1 METPSS
7 PGSAASVDVSQ
18 RPVFFRSIVFGRTAT
33 LGSIQEEVLP
43 SVTGASNQVI
53 AWTGTITANALK
65 QSMVFF
71 QERYLFGLATLDV
84 ETRRLQT
91 KRPAQFPESKDKAG
105 REEPPRGRGRETQRQ
120 TERER
125 EQYVGCETREGGRK

>member
-1 METPSS
+1 MPFGEVF
-7 PGSAASVDVSQ
+7 ASGLNKSVYWL
-18 RPVFFRSIVFGRTAT
+18 GATAT
-33 LGSIQEEVLP
+33 LGSILEEVWP

-105 REEPPRGRGRETQRQ
+105 REEHPR
-120 TERER
+120 ERES
-125 EQYVGCETREGGRK
+125 EQYVGCENEGGREKGRTRVHHQII

>member
-1 METPSS
+1 MPFGEVF
-7 PGSAASVDVSQ
+7 ASGLNKSVYWL
-18 RPVFFRSIVFGRTAT
+18 GATAT
-33 LGSIQEEVLP
+33 LGRILEEVWP

>member
-1 METPSS
+1 MDTPSS

-33 LGSIQEEVLP
+33 LGSILEEVWP

-53 AWTGTITANALK
+53 AWTGTIPANGSPWCSFK
-65 QSMVFF
+65 S
-71 QERYLFGLATLDV
+71 DV

-91 KRPAQFPESKDKAG
+91 KRPVQFPESKDKAG
-105 REEPPRGRGRETQRQ
+105 REEHPRERERDGQRQ

-125 EQYVGCETREGGRK
+125 CRM

>member
-1 METPSS
+1 MQFGEVF
-7 PGSAASVDVSQ
+7 ASGLNKSVYWL
-18 RPVFFRSIVFGRTAT
+18 GATAT
-33 LGSIQEEVLP
+33 LGSILEEVWP

-91 KRPAQFPESKDKAG
+91 KRPAQSQRAKTRRAG
-105 REEPPRGRGRETQRQ
+105 KNAGDRERETERER
-120 TERER
+120 ERER